1 MIRDQSTQQNSKSY
15 ANHFALAFMV
25 VAETIA
31 STDFISDL
39 VLLKDLLLTEH
50 TAWCWLMLLQMVF
63 SLLICEVP
71 LVKMMVQ
78 RNNLGTT
85 SDSRTTYQKILAFL
99 VVTCLLIPLLLLLDL
114 FFMVITVF
122 GGYM

>member
-1 MIRDQSTQQNSKSY
+1 M
-15 ANHFALAFMV
+15 LAFMV

-39 VLLKDLLLTEH
+39 VLLKNLLLTEH
-50 TAWCWLMLLQMVF
+50 TAWCWLTLLQMVF

-71 LVKMMVQ
+71 LIKMIVH
-78 RNNLGTT
+78 RNNLGTN
-85 SDSRTTYQKILAFL
+85 SDSRTAYQKILAFF

-114 FFMVITVF
+114 FFMVLTVF